1 MIDII
6 KSFRRREIE
15 ELLLSAFIIAFL
27 FTIKSFLYTDLLD
40 FLILL
45 AIFFIILAPAFILHE
60 ISHKIVAIR
69 LGYIAFYSIYPSALL
84 WSILLTLLFP
94 GPTVFAAT
102 GAVNIISLDGFY
114 RKRDIEKISAAGPI
128 TNIILSIIFY
138 ILYKIAVF
146 SGNSFDLPSII
157 LRYSSSLNIQLALFN
172 LLPFY
177 PLDGSKIASS
187 NLIFYI
193 TLFVVTLL
201 ISFIVY

>member
-1 MIDII
+1 MINII
-6 KSFRRREIE
+6 KSFRRREIG

-60 ISHKIVAIR
+60 ISHKIVAVK
-69 LGYIAFYSIYPSALL
+69 LGYIAFYSIYPSALI
-84 WSILLTLLFP
+84 WSILLTTLFP
-94 GPTVFAAT
+94 GSIIFAAT
-102 GAVNIISLDGFY
+102 GAVNIVSLDGFY
-114 RKRDIEKISAAGPI
+114 RKKDIEKISAAGPI
-128 TNIILSIIFY
+128 ANIILAIIFY
-138 ILYKIAVF
+138 ILYKIVTF
-146 SGNSFDLPSII
+146 SGNSFNLSSII

-187 NLIFYI
+187 NLVSYVI
-193 TLFVVTLL
+193 LFAVTLL